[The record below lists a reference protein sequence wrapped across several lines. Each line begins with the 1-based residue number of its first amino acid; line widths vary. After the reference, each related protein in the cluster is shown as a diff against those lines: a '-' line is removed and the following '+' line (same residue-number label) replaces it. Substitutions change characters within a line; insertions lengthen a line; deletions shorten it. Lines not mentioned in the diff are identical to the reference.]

1 MSSSLDPRGVDEQLR
16 CESKPRLHIAC
27 IMDGNGRWAGQHGLP
42 RTAGHTEGEENLA
55 RIVRLAVP
63 RDIGWLTVFGFSTEN
78 WIRPR
83 AEVRHILGL
92 HEKLFGRI
100 NELNELNV
108 RIQWIG
114 RPFDSPT
121 ARTPKYVQRAIR
133 KAIADTAGNTGM
145 VLTVA
150 FDYGSRAE
158 LMAAVSAAT
167 DRRPG
172 DAGGDRLQPVPARA
186 ATGRRDGSHQR
197 RTTCLQ
203 LPALAERRL
212 EDPLHRQ
219 RLARFR
225 RRRSRRRDRA
235 RPMTH
240 DDAASAV
247 TPSIAALDAVT
258 AALPVSELRNGQR
271 MMAKAVADA
280 IDSGR
285 HLVVQA
291 GTGTGK
297 TLAYLVPAIVSG
309 KRTIVATATKA
320 LQDQLATKDL
330 PFVVAQLAE
339 QGIDA
344 DWAVLKGRSNYLC
357 LQRLREFTAP
367 AQDTARARADVGH
380 RAGRGHPAR
389 RMGGSHTHR

>member
-1 MSSSLDPRGVDEQLR
+1 
-16 CESKPRLHIAC
+16 
-27 IMDGNGRWAGQHGLP
+27 MDGNGRWAGQHGLP

-114 RPFDSPT
+114 RPFDSADGAHPE
-121 ARTPKYVQRAIR
+121 VRA
-133 KAIADTAGNTGM
+133 AGDPQGDRRHRRQHWNG
-145 VLTVA
+145 VDRGLRLRQP
-150 FDYGSRAE
+150 SRAD
-158 LMAAVSAAT
+158 VGGH
-167 DRRPG
+167 RRPC
-172 DAGGDRLQPVPARA
+172 AGPVTPASIVA
-186 ATGRRDGSHQR
+186 NLYLPELPPVDVMV
-197 RTTCLQ
+197 RTSG
-203 LPALAERRL
+203 ERRVSNFL
-212 EDPLHRQ
+212 LWQGAGAEDPLHRQ
-219 RLARFR
+219 RLARLR

-235 RPMTH
+235 RSMTH

-271 MMAKAVADA
+271 RWRKAVAEA
-280 IDSGR
+280 IESA
-285 HLVVQA
+285 VVIWWFRRA
-291 GTGTGK
+291 R
-297 TLAYLVPAIVSG
+297 APARRSPTSFRRSSPASARSSPPPPRRS
-309 KRTIVATATKA
+309 RTSSPPRTSRSSSSE
-320 LQDQLATKDL
+320 
-330 PFVVAQLAE
+330 LAE
-339 QGIDA
+339 HGIDA

-357 LQRLREFTAP
+357 LQRLREFTRP
-367 AQDTARARADVGH
+367 GSGH
-380 RAGRGHPAR
+380 SSSSSRCR
-389 RMGGSHTHR
+389 